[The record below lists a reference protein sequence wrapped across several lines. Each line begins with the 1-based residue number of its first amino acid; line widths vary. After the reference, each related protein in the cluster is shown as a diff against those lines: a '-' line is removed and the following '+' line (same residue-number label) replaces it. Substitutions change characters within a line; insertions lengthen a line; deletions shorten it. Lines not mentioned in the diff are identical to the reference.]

1 MKFRSMLV
9 VALAATLSFSA
20 FAAKKTKKNNKKVA
34 QPVMVKPVSPA
45 DFSYAAGVA
54 QSASLAQFLAQR
66 SGVDSAHIKDF
77 VEGLSKEV
85 SADEAAKLR
94 ALLASIDIKKQMP
107 QIVQSMNQ
115 QATGKGDTTY
125 VDATI
130 FLKGL
135 TEGLLKTNT
144 LSADSA
150 TKIEQQQYDYH
161 TQQLKT
167 RNADF
172 LKNYAKQKGVKS
184 TPSGLLYKVIKEGDG
199 AMPADTSEVEVHYE
213 GKLIDG
219 SVFDS
224 SYKRGETATFAVNQV
239 IKGWS
244 EAVKLMKVGAEYEVC
259 LPYEIAYG
267 ERGTRGIPPYSTLIF
282 KIELKGIK

>member
-34 QPVMVKPVSPA
+34 QPEMVKPVSPA

-77 VEGLSKEV
+77 VEGLNKEV

-150 TKIEQQQYDYH
+150 TKIEQQQYDYY

-199 AMPADTSEVEVHYE
+199 AMPTDTSEVEVHYE
-213 GKLIDG
+213 GKLVDG
-219 SVFDS
+219 TVFDS

>member
-1 MKFRSMLV
+1 MLV

-54 QSASLAQFLAQR
+54 QSSSLAQFLAQR

-85 SADEAAKLR
+85 SADEAAKRR

-125 VDATI
+125 VDAAT

-135 TEGLLKTNT
+135 TEGLLKTNS

-150 TKIEQQQYDYH
+150 TKIEQQQYDYY

-199 AMPADTSEVEVHYE
+199 AMPADPSEVEVHYE

-259 LPYEIAYG
+259 LPYELAYG
-267 ERGTRGIPPYSTLIF
+267 ERGTRGIPPFSTLIF
-282 KIELKGIK
+282 KIELKSIK

>member
-54 QSASLAQFLAQR
+54 QSSSLAQFLAQR

-125 VDATI
+125 VDQAV
-130 FLKGL
+130 FVKGL

-150 TKIEQQQYDYH
+150 TKIEQQQYDYY
-161 TQQLKT
+161 TQQLKK

-172 LKNYAKQKGVKS
+172 LAQYAKQKGVKS
-184 TPSGLLYKVIKEGDG
+184 TPSGLLYKVLQQGDG
-199 AMPADTSEVEVHYE
+199 AMPADTSQVEVHYE
-213 GKLIDG
+213 GKLVDG
-219 SVFDS
+219 TVFDS
-224 SYKRGETATFAVNQV
+224 SYQRGETATFGLNQV

-244 EAVKLMKVGAEYEVC
+244 EAVKLMKVGSKYEVC
-259 LPYEIAYG
+259 LPYNLAYG
-267 ERGTRGIPPYSTLIF
+267 ERGTRGIPPFSTLLF
-282 KIELKGIK
+282 TIELKSIK

>member
-77 VEGLSKEV
+77 VEGLSKDV

-125 VDATI
+125 VDATT

-184 TPSGLLYKVIKEGDG
+184 TASGLLYKVIKEGDG
-199 AMPADTSEVEVHYE
+199 AMPTDTSEVEVHYE
-213 GKLIDG
+213 GKLVDG
-219 SVFDS
+219 TVFDS

>member
-34 QPVMVKPVSPA
+34 QPVMVKPVTPA

-77 VEGLSKEV
+77 VEGFSQEI

-125 VDATI
+125 VDAAI

-150 TKIEQQQYDYH
+150 TKIEQQQYDYYA
-161 TQQLKT
+161 QQLKT

-199 AMPADTSEVEVHYE
+199 AMPTDTSEVEVNYE

-259 LPYEIAYG
+259 LPYELAYG
-267 ERGTRGIPPYSTLIF
+267 ERGTRGIPPFSTLIF
-282 KIELKGIK
+282 KIELKSIK

>member
-1 MKFRSMLV
+1 MLV

-54 QSASLAQFLAQR
+54 QSASLSQFLAQR

-199 AMPADTSEVEVHYE
+199 AMPTDTSEVEVHYE
-213 GKLIDG
+213 GKLVDG
-219 SVFDS
+219 TVFDS

-282 KIELKGIK
+282 KIELKSIK

>member
-1 MKFRSMLV
+1 MLV

-45 DFSYAAGVA
+45 DFSYDAGVA

-199 AMPADTSEVEVHYE
+199 AMPTDTSEVEVHYE
-213 GKLIDG
+213 GKLVDG
-219 SVFDS
+219 TVFDS

-282 KIELKGIK
+282 KIELKSIK

>member
-34 QPVMVKPVSPA
+34 QPVMVKPVSPT

-77 VEGLSKEV
+77 VEGLNKEV

-150 TKIEQQQYDYH
+150 TKIEQQQYDYY

-184 TPSGLLYKVIKEGDG
+184 TASGLLYKVIKEGDG
-199 AMPADTSEVEVHYE
+199 AIPTDTSEVEVHYE
-213 GKLIDG
+213 GKLVDG
-219 SVFDS
+219 TVFDS

-282 KIELKGIK
+282 KIELKSIK

>member
-34 QPVMVKPVSPA
+34 QPVMVKLVSPA

-54 QSASLAQFLAQR
+54 QSSNLAQFLAQR

-150 TKIEQQQYDYH
+150 TKIEQQQYDYY

-199 AMPADTSEVEVHYE
+199 AMPTDTSEVEVHYE
-213 GKLIDG
+213 GKLVDG
-219 SVFDS
+219 TVFDS
-224 SYKRGETATFAVNQV
+224 SYKRGQTATFAVNQV

>member
-199 AMPADTSEVEVHYE
+199 AMPTDTSEVEVHYE
-213 GKLIDG
+213 GKLVDG
-219 SVFDS
+219 TVFDS

>member
-77 VEGLSKEV
+77 VEGFSQDI

-125 VDATI
+125 VDAAI

-150 TKIEQQQYDYH
+150 TKIEQQQYDYY

-184 TPSGLLYKVIKEGDG
+184 TASGLLYKVIKEGDG
-199 AMPADTSEVEVHYE
+199 AMPTDTSEVEVHYE
-213 GKLIDG
+213 GKLVDG
-219 SVFDS
+219 TVFDS

>member
-34 QPVMVKPVSPA
+34 QLVMVKPVSPT

-77 VEGLSKEV
+77 VEGLNKEV

-125 VDATI
+125 VDAAT

-150 TKIEQQQYDYH
+150 TKIEQQQYDYY

>member
-54 QSASLAQFLAQR
+54 QSSNLAQFLAQR

-150 TKIEQQQYDYH
+150 TKIEQQQYDYY

-184 TPSGLLYKVIKEGDG
+184 TASGLLYKVIKEGDG
-199 AMPADTSEVEVHYE
+199 AMPTDTSEVEVNYE
-213 GKLIDG
+213 GKLVDG
-219 SVFDS
+219 TVFDS
-224 SYKRGETATFAVNQV
+224 SYKRGQTATFAVNQV

-282 KIELKGIK
+282 KIELKSIK

>member
-1 MKFRSMLV
+1 MKFRSILV

-150 TKIEQQQYDYH
+150 TKVEQQQYDYY

-184 TPSGLLYKVIKEGDG
+184 TASGLLYKVIKEGDG
-199 AMPADTSEVEVHYE
+199 AMPTDTSEVEVNYE
-213 GKLIDG
+213 GKLVDG
-219 SVFDS
+219 TVFDS

-282 KIELKGIK
+282 KIELKSIK

>member
-1 MKFRSMLV
+1 MKFRSILV

-20 FAAKKTKKNNKKVA
+20 FAAKKTKKNNKTVA

-54 QSASLAQFLAQR
+54 QSSSLAQFLVQR

-125 VDATI
+125 VDAAT

-150 TKIEQQQYDYH
+150 TKIEQQQYDYY

>member
-45 DFSYAAGVA
+45 EFSYAAGVA

-77 VEGLSKEV
+77 VEGLNKEV

-150 TKIEQQQYDYH
+150 TEIEQQQYDYY

-199 AMPADTSEVEVHYE
+199 AMPTDTSEVEVHYE
-213 GKLIDG
+213 GKLVDG
-219 SVFDS
+219 TVFDS

>member
-125 VDATI
+125 VDAAI

-150 TKIEQQQYDYH
+150 TKIEQQQYDYYA
-161 TQQLKT
+161 QQLKT
-167 RNADF
+167 LSADF

-184 TPSGLLYKVIKEGDG
+184 TASGLLYKVIKEGDG
-199 AMPADTSEVEVHYE
+199 AMPTDTSEVEVNYE
-213 GKLIDG
+213 GKLVDG
-219 SVFDS
+219 TVFDS
-224 SYKRGETATFAVNQV
+224 SYKRGQTATFAVNQV

-259 LPYEIAYG
+259 LPYDIAYG

-282 KIELKGIK
+282 KIELKSIK

>member
-1 MKFRSMLV
+1 MKFRSILV

-77 VEGLSKEV
+77 VEGFSQEI

-125 VDATI
+125 VDAAI

-150 TKIEQQQYDYH
+150 TKIEQQQYDYY
-161 TQQLKT
+161 TQQLKM

-172 LKNYAKQKGVKS
+172 LAQYAKQKGVKS
-184 TPSGLLYKVIKEGDG
+184 TPSGLLYKVLQQGDG
-199 AMPADTSEVEVHYE
+199 AMPADTSQVEVHYE
-213 GKLIDG
+213 GKLVDG
-219 SVFDS
+219 TVFDS
-224 SYKRGETATFAVNQV
+224 SYQRGETATFGLNQV

-244 EAVKLMKVGAEYEVC
+244 EAVKLMKVGSKYEVC
-259 LPYEIAYG
+259 LPYNLAYG
-267 ERGTRGIPPYSTLIF
+267 ERGTRGIPPFSTLLF
-282 KIELKGIK
+282 TIELKSIK

>member
-125 VDATI
+125 VDAAT

-150 TKIEQQQYDYH
+150 TKIEQQQYDYY

-259 LPYEIAYG
+259 LPYELAYG
-267 ERGTRGIPPYSTLIF
+267 ERGTRGIPPFSTLIF
-282 KIELKGIK
+282 KIELKSIK

>member
-125 VDATI
+125 VDAAT

-144 LSADSA
+144 LSVDSA
-150 TKIEQQQYDYH
+150 TKIEQQQYDYY

-259 LPYEIAYG
+259 LPYELAYG
-267 ERGTRGIPPYSTLIF
+267 ERGTRGIPPFSTLIF
-282 KIELKGIK
+282 KIELKSIK

>member
-125 VDATI
+125 VDAAT

-150 TKIEQQQYDYH
+150 TKIEQQQYDYY

-259 LPYEIAYG
+259 LPYELAYG
-267 ERGTRGIPPYSTLIF
+267 ERGTRGIPPFSTLIF

>member
-34 QPVMVKPVSPA
+34 QPVMVKPVSPT

-135 TEGLLKTNT
+135 TEGLLKSNT

-199 AMPADTSEVEVHYE
+199 AMPTDTSEVEVHYE
-213 GKLIDG
+213 GKLVDG
-219 SVFDS
+219 TVFDS

>member
-1 MKFRSMLV
+1 MLV

-125 VDATI
+125 VDAAT

-150 TKIEQQQYDYH
+150 TKIEQQQYDYY

-172 LKNYAKQKGVKS
+172 LKNYVKQKGVKS

>member
-1 MKFRSMLV
+1 MLV

-54 QSASLAQFLAQR
+54 QSSSLAQFLAQR

-125 VDATI
+125 VDAAT

-150 TKIEQQQYDYH
+150 TKIEQQQYDYY

-184 TPSGLLYKVIKEGDG
+184 TASGLLYKVIKEGDG
-199 AMPADTSEVEVHYE
+199 AMPTDTSEVEVHYE
-213 GKLIDG
+213 GKLVDG
-219 SVFDS
+219 TVFDS

>member
-184 TPSGLLYKVIKEGDG
+184 TASGLLYKVIKEGDG
-199 AMPADTSEVEVHYE
+199 AMPTDTSEVEVHYE
-213 GKLIDG
+213 GKLVDG
-219 SVFDS
+219 TVFDS

>member
-77 VEGLSKEV
+77 VEGLNKEV

-150 TKIEQQQYDYH
+150 TKIEQQQYDYY

-184 TPSGLLYKVIKEGDG
+184 TASGLLYKVIKEGDG
-199 AMPADTSEVEVHYE
+199 AMPTDTSEVEVNYE
-213 GKLIDG
+213 GKLVDG
-219 SVFDS
+219 TVFDS

-282 KIELKGIK
+282 KIELKSIK

>member
-54 QSASLAQFLAQR
+54 QSSSLAQFLAQR

-125 VDATI
+125 VDAAT

-150 TKIEQQQYDYH
+150 TKIEQQQYDYY

-199 AMPADTSEVEVHYE
+199 AMPTDTSEVEVHYE
-213 GKLIDG
+213 GKLVDG
-219 SVFDS
+219 TVFDS

-244 EAVKLMKVGAEYEVC
+244 EAVRLMKVGAEYEVC

>member
-77 VEGLSKEV
+77 VEGLSKDV

-125 VDATI
+125 VDQAV
-130 FLKGL
+130 FVKGL

-150 TKIEQQQYDYH
+150 TKIEQQQYDYY
-161 TQQLKT
+161 TQQLKM

-172 LKNYAKQKGVKS
+172 LAQYAKQKGVKS
-184 TPSGLLYKVIKEGDG
+184 TPSGLLYKVLQQGDG
-199 AMPADTSEVEVHYE
+199 AMPADTSQVEVHYE
-213 GKLIDG
+213 GKLVDG
-219 SVFDS
+219 TVFDS
-224 SYKRGETATFAVNQV
+224 SYQRGETATFGLNQV

-244 EAVKLMKVGAEYEVC
+244 EAVKLMKVGSKYEVC
-259 LPYEIAYG
+259 LPYNLAYG
-267 ERGTRGIPPYSTLIF
+267 ERGTRGIPPFSTLLF
-282 KIELKGIK
+282 TIELKSIK

>member
-1 MKFRSMLV
+1 MKFRSILV

-34 QPVMVKPVSPA
+34 HPVMVKPVSPA

-77 VEGLSKEV
+77 VEGFSQEI

-125 VDATI
+125 VDAAI

-150 TKIEQQQYDYH
+150 TKIEQQQYDYY

-184 TPSGLLYKVIKEGDG
+184 TASGLLYKVIKEGDG
-199 AMPADTSEVEVHYE
+199 AMPTDTSEVEVNYE
-213 GKLIDG
+213 GKLVDG
-219 SVFDS
+219 TVFDS

>member
-125 VDATI
+125 VDAAT

-150 TKIEQQQYDYH
+150 TKIEQQQYDYY

-172 LKNYAKQKGVKS
+172 LKNYVKQKGVKS

>member
-77 VEGLSKEV
+77 VEGLNKEV

-125 VDATI
+125 VDAAT

-150 TKIEQQQYDYH
+150 TKIEQQQYDYY

-282 KIELKGIK
+282 KIELKSIK

>member
-34 QPVMVKPVSPA
+34 QPVMVKPVSPT

-77 VEGLSKEV
+77 VEGLNKEV

-184 TPSGLLYKVIKEGDG
+184 TASGLLYKVIKEGDG
-199 AMPADTSEVEVHYE
+199 AMPTDTSEVEVHYE
-213 GKLIDG
+213 GKLVDG
-219 SVFDS
+219 TVFDS

>member
-1 MKFRSMLV
+1 MLV

-77 VEGLSKEV
+77 VEGLNKEV

-135 TEGLLKTNT
+135 TEGLLKTNS

-150 TKIEQQQYDYH
+150 TKIEQQQYDYY

-184 TPSGLLYKVIKEGDG
+184 TASGLLYKVIKEGDG

-213 GKLIDG
+213 GRLIDG

>member
-77 VEGLSKEV
+77 VEGFSQDI

-125 VDATI
+125 VDAAI

-150 TKIEQQQYDYH
+150 TKIEQQQYDYYA
-161 TQQLKT
+161 QQLKT

-184 TPSGLLYKVIKEGDG
+184 TASGLLYKVIKEGDG
-199 AMPADTSEVEVHYE
+199 AMPTDTSEVEVNYE
-213 GKLIDG
+213 GKLVDG
-219 SVFDS
+219 TVFDS
-224 SYKRGETATFAVNQV
+224 SYKRGQTATFAVNQV

-282 KIELKGIK
+282 KIELKSIK

>member
-45 DFSYAAGVA
+45 EFSYAAGVA

-77 VEGLSKEV
+77 VEGLNKEV

-184 TPSGLLYKVIKEGDG
+184 TASGLLYKVIKEGDG
-199 AMPADTSEVEVHYE
+199 AMPTDTSEVEVHYE
-213 GKLIDG
+213 GKLVDG
-219 SVFDS
+219 TVFDS

-282 KIELKGIK
+282 KIELKSIK

>member
-1 MKFRSMLV
+1 MLV

-45 DFSYAAGVA
+45 EFSYAAGVA

-184 TPSGLLYKVIKEGDG
+184 TASGLLYKVIKEGDG
-199 AMPADTSEVEVHYE
+199 AMPTDTSEVEVHYE
-213 GKLIDG
+213 GKLVDG
-219 SVFDS
+219 TVFDS

>member
-1 MKFRSMLV
+1 MLV

-150 TKIEQQQYDYH
+150 TKIEQQQYDYY

-199 AMPADTSEVEVHYE
+199 AMPTDTSEVEVHYE
-213 GKLIDG
+213 GKLVDG
-219 SVFDS
+219 TVFDS

>member
-1 MKFRSMLV
+1 MLV

-77 VEGLSKEV
+77 VEGLNKEV

-125 VDATI
+125 VDATT

-135 TEGLLKTNT
+135 TEGLLKSNT

-184 TPSGLLYKVIKEGDG
+184 TASGLLYKVIKEGDG
-199 AMPADTSEVEVHYE
+199 AMPTDTSEVEVHYE
-213 GKLIDG
+213 GKLVDG
-219 SVFDS
+219 TVFDS